1 MSEEKPTPPSPSADP
16 QRPPRRRKKGSAKTG
31 SARSGRAQSGR
42 SQQRR
47 KTTAAHHQQRRAR
60 LTAARAAHP
69 VAVTYPDDLPV
80 TAAKDEIAEAIRD
93 NQVVIIAGET
103 GSGKTTQLDRKSVV

>member
-1 MSEEKPTPPSPSADP
+1 MAQENSASSTPRTDAHTDSSTPRTKRS
-16 QRPPRRRKKGSAKTG
+16 PRRKN
-31 SARSGRAQSGR
+31 
-42 SQQRR
+42 QRR
-47 KTTAAHHQQRRAR
+47 KATAAHHQQRRAR
-60 LTAARAAHP
+60 LKAARAAHP

-103 GSGKTTQLDRKSVV
+103 GSRRPDGRRGR